1 MAKAISSAQTIKA
14 KRTERYGAGEAARW
28 REIAQAE
35 RMLRPRWPLTDV
47 QRAAFRSRF
56 SDAQCDELGGRAKSG
71 QVFREG
77 LDWAARIQKTLEG
90 PHEGLRYSE
99 ERFTWLL
106 ECLLALAKERALY
119 KSAQGSPGA
128 ARCLG
133 EHVRAA
139 SLETREYLL
148 GMLAELAGGVEAEVE
163 ALARAQGT
171 VSDDRDLAAS
181 LRALSLLA
189 QDWLRRQGDVD
200 RALVASAGL
209 TDAHA
214 QSAWRSADDLER
226 AASAAARVASDGADA
241 AHEGADAAG
250 NGADAASDGAEAAGD
265 GSAQGEAGGT
275 GKRDPA
281 ALVRAEGRLLRE
293 MAVAMRSF
301 AEARRKNR
309 SIRKLVPGPGTRGVL
324 KPRKAQA
331 SEPEAPA
338 SAQEAPASESEAT
351 LAAASAPDH
360 GAPYHAAMN
369 GHLPM

>member
-1 MAKAISSAQTIKA
+1 MAKAISSAETVKA

-28 REIAQAE
+28 REIAQVE

-56 SDAQCDELGGRAKSG
+56 SDAQCDELGVRAKSG

-77 LDWAARIQKTLEG
+77 LEWAARIQKTLEG

-99 ERFTWLL
+99 DRFTWLL

-133 EHVRAA
+133 EHARAA

-148 GMLAELAGGVEAEVE
+148 GMLAELAGGVEAEVD

-171 VSDDRDLAAS
+171 VSDDGELAAS

-189 QDWLRRQGDVD
+189 QDWLRREGEVD

-214 QSAWRSADDLER
+214 QTAWRSADELDR
-226 AASAAARVASDGADA
+226 AASDVARAASDGV
-241 AHEGADAAG
+241 E
-250 NGADAASDGAEAAGD
+250 AASDGAEAASDGD
-265 GSAQGEAGGT
+265 AKGEGEAAEM
-275 GKRDPA
+275 GKRDAA

-301 AEARRKNR
+301 AEARRRNR
-309 SIRKLVPGPGTRGVL
+309 SIRKLVLGPGTRGVL

-331 SEPEAPA
+331 SEPEA
-338 SAQEAPASESEAT
+338 SAPELEAQASEPEET
-351 LAAASAPDH
+351 PAAPSAPDQ
-360 GAPYHAAMN
+360 GSPYHGAMN
-369 GHLPM
+369 GHLAM

>member
-1 MAKAISSAQTIKA
+1 MAKAISSAQTVKA

-28 REIAQAE
+28 REIAQVE

-77 LDWAARIQKTLEG
+77 LEWAARIQKTLEG

-99 ERFTWLL
+99 DRFTWLL

-133 EHVRAA
+133 EHARAA

-163 ALARAQGT
+163 ALERAQGT

-189 QDWLRRQGDVD
+189 QDWLGRAGDVD
-200 RALVASAGL
+200 RALVAAAGL

-214 QSAWRSADDLER
+214 QTAWRSADELER
-226 AASAAARVASDGADA
+226 AASDVALATS
-241 AHEGADAAG
+241 
-250 NGADAASDGAEAAGD
+250 NGAEGAEAASEGAEAANDGD
-265 GSAQGEAGGT
+265 AQGEGEADGAA
-275 GKRDPA
+275 KRDPA
-281 ALVRAEGRLLRE
+281 ALVRAQGRLLRE

-309 SIRKLVPGPGTRGVL
+309 SIRKLVPGPGTRSVL
-324 KPRKAQA
+324 KPRKAQTSEPEAQAPAPEAQA
-331 SEPEAPA
+331 SEPE
-338 SAQEAPASESEAT
+338 EAPA
-351 LAAASAPDH
+351 ASSVHDQ
-360 GAPYHAAMN
+360 GSLYHAGMN
-369 GHLPM
+369 GHLAM